1 MSIKPPLWLSCCL
14 MIAAVAL
21 LMAKRGVTQEPS
33 HSAAKASA
41 ESSSV
46 EPGNAARL
54 ISVDEARERARI
66 LHDVYEATLRTIHSR
81 YFKENSGVPIPSR
94 AMEEV
99 FSRVTRRTKVK
110 ARWIAVNSQAMDLD
124 HEPADDFEKAAVRV
138 LSAGGQEFE
147 QVENGMYRRATPIA
161 LLDSCLKCHA
171 PPPIRV
177 TNARFAG
184 LVIAM
189 PVK

>member
-1 MSIKPPLWLSCCL
+1 

-21 LMAKRGVTQEPS
+21 IMAKSGVTQEPAS
-33 HSAAKASA
+33 PVAKAASEGQTQTGDVA
-41 ESSSV
+41 S
-46 EPGNAARL
+46 L
-54 ISVDEARERARI
+54 ITVDEARERAKI
-66 LHDVYEATLRTIHSR
+66 LHDVYESMLRTIHSR
-81 YFKENSGVPIPSR
+81 YFKENAGVPIPSR
-94 AMEEV
+94 ALEEV
-99 FSRVTRRTKVK
+99 FARVTRRTKTK
-110 ARWIAVNSQAMDLD
+110 ARWIAVNSQAMSID
-124 HEPADDFEKAAVRV
+124 HEPVDDFEKAAARV
-138 LSAGGQEFE
+138 LSAGAQEFE
-147 QVENGMYRRATPIA
+147 LVENGTYRRATPIA